1 MPFTCPKEGTHC
13 AHLLSIEVV
22 SSQDFQRHTR
32 SEKSIAYKS
41 MYLQVSSTVSYL
53 IMKYCPFNMIQA
65 KMNAYLIS
73 WKCQIV
79 LWLPDYPKWLAA
91 YLATCEAFHIV
102 KKDCTESNIMMGE
115 PGRARIKHFAACRFY
130 WYNTDSRCL
139 LPAHSCKLRAWLN
152 LGKQEVYSKREKS
165 EQRSSCFP
173 CSSPV
178 LPPCS
183 LENYD
188 VCFVYSGGFRC
199 LTVELWNAMICYAS
213 LTRKSWATSR
223 RSQSRTVWSWKVQ
236 KTTVIWRHRKLI
248 LALDIYTQ
256 FYIYAFMVY
265 KWLLYLSNLNHDE
278 CHRKTKGSSPTS
290 VSHARARVCNPSC
303 RVVFWQKKKRSSPP
317 VARSSELVGQMAT
330 VVTSSLRMQAMT
342 ETNLLHDSMIGLLSD
357 CASDTAGIR
366 LCLCIWASCRAN
378 MTHEATI
385 QISAVGIPYLST
397 LEVSRIIEGSV
408 WFEHCSGHLWP
419 LAHVRS
425 QQAAPSFFQGNKQVK
440 WNRTIREIT
449 REWKRE
455 TAVKLRGGGLKDQVV
470 FSKKNSWA
478 CMSIWHVE
486 GWSWLI

>member
-1 MPFTCPKEGTHC
+1 
-13 AHLLSIEVV
+13 
-22 SSQDFQRHTR
+22 
-32 SEKSIAYKS
+32 
-41 MYLQVSSTVSYL
+41 
-53 IMKYCPFNMIQA
+53 
-65 KMNAYLIS
+65 
-73 WKCQIV
+73 
-79 LWLPDYPKWLAA
+79 
-91 YLATCEAFHIV
+91 
-102 KKDCTESNIMMGE
+102 
-115 PGRARIKHFAACRFY
+115 
-130 WYNTDSRCL
+130 
-139 LPAHSCKLRAWLN
+139 
-152 LGKQEVYSKREKS
+152 
-165 EQRSSCFP
+165 
-173 CSSPV
+173 
-178 LPPCS
+178 
-183 LENYD
+183 
-188 VCFVYSGGFRC
+188 
-199 LTVELWNAMICYAS
+199 
-213 LTRKSWATSR
+213 
-223 RSQSRTVWSWKVQ
+223 
-236 KTTVIWRHRKLI
+236 
-248 LALDIYTQ
+248 
-256 FYIYAFMVY
+256 MVY

-342 ETNLLHDSMIGLLSD
+342 ETNLLRDSMIGLLSD

-408 WFEHCSGHLWP
+408 WFEQCSGHLWP

-425 QQAAPSFFQGNKQVK
+425 QQACAPSFFQGNKQVK

-449 REWKRE
+449 REWNRE

-478 CMSIWHVE
+478 CMSVWHVE